1 MTRLPLLRR
10 DQLNQSQA
18 ALFDALT
25 GGPRGGRIVDAEG
38 RLMGPYNAWLYSPG
52 IGDAAQQLG
61 AALRFRSSLPAPLLE
76 LAILI
81 TAREWTAQ
89 FEWWAHARLAEQAGL
104 DPAIIEAIK
113 ERLRPVFL
121 APGQETVYEFC
132 HELLATRRVS
142 QTLYARA
149 VALLGEAGVLELVTL
164 LGYYAL
170 ISMTLN
176 VFEVPLPAGTR
187 LPASPTAVLRA

>member
-1 MTRLPLLRR
+1 MNRLPLLRR
-10 DQLNQSQA
+10 DQLDESQA

-25 GGPRGGRIVDAEG
+25 RGPRGNRIVDAEG
-38 RLMGPYNAWLYSPG
+38 SLTGPYNAWLYSPG
-52 IGDAAQQLG
+52 IGDAVQQLG
-61 AALRFRSSLPAPLLE
+61 AALRFRSSLPAPLRE

-89 FEWWAHARLAEQAGL
+89 FEWWAHAQLAAQAGL
-104 DPAIIEAIK
+104 DPAIVEAIK
-113 ERLRPVFL
+113 ERRRPVFR
-121 APGQETVYEFC
+121 APVQETVYEFC

-142 QTLYARA
+142 EAIYARV
-149 VALLGEAGVLELVTL
+149 VALLGASGVLELVTL

-176 VFEVPLPAGTR
+176 VFEVPLPAGI
-187 LPASPTAVLRA
+187 AVPLQP

>member
-1 MTRLPLLRR
+1 LPLLRR
-10 DQLNQSQA
+10 DQLDQSQA

-25 GGPRGGRIVDAEG
+25 SGPRGSRIVDAEG
-38 RLMGPYNAWLYSPG
+38 RLTGPYNAWLYSPG
-52 IGDAAQQLG
+52 IGDAAQRLG
-61 AALRFRSSLPAPLLE
+61 AALRFRSTLPAPLLE

-89 FEWWAHARLAEQAGL
+89 FEWWAHARLAGQAGL

-113 ERLRPVFL
+113 ERRRPAFPAL
-121 APGQETVYEFC
+121 EQETVYEFC
-132 HELLATRRVS
+132 RELLATRRVS
-142 QTLYARA
+142 QPVYARA
-149 VALLGEAGVLELVTL
+149 VALLGAAGVLELVTL

-176 VFEVPLPAGTR
+176 VFEVPLPPGVEA
-187 LPASPTAVLRA
+187 PFQE

>member
-1 MTRLPLLRR
+1 MSRLPLLRR
-10 DQLNQSQA
+10 EQLDQPQA

-25 GGPRGGRIVDAEG
+25 GGLRGGRIIDAEG
-38 RLMGPYNAWLYSPG
+38 GLTGPYNVWLYSPA
-52 IGDAAQQLG
+52 IGDATQQLG

-89 FEWWAHARLAEQAGL
+89 FEWWAHAKLAEQAGL
-104 DPAIIEAIK
+104 DAAIIEAIK
-113 ERLRPVFL
+113 ARRRPAFSE
-121 APGQETVYEFC
+121 PGQETVYEFC
-132 HELLATRRVS
+132 HELLDTRRVS
-142 QTLYARA
+142 RPVYARA
-149 VALLGEAGVLELVTL
+149 GALLGEAGVVELVSL

-176 VFEVPLPAGTR
+176 VFEVALPAGAGAP
-187 LPASPTAVLRA
+187 LEP